1 MIEVIGELLIC
12 TREETSLGSD
22 SLRPDIHNLNLAQAR
37 GSRILCIT
45 TNSAMLR
52 LCLRMFILM
61 VGSHV
66 FHESLHLQRGYL
78 LNASNIKEVCCV
90 SG

>member
-1 MIEVIGELLIC
+1 MIEAIGELLIC

-45 TNSAMLR
+45 TNSAM
-52 LCLRMFILM
+52 I
-61 VGSHV
+61 
-66 FHESLHLQRGYL
+66 
-78 LNASNIKEVCCV
+78 
-90 SG
+90 